1 VPKLF
6 AKFGVTSARSRRR
19 SEATRHARS
28 RSSFN
33 SHLPTP
39 AACSEVCP
47 PAGVSQEIIQDRGT
61 LWSDK
66 SIFLISLLNAAMS
79 LYKVALSVENETHP
93 STDFRV
99 VLPWHDGL
107 EPDPA
112 RGWSP
117 AGSGRLERKEVIA
130 CVVITRGGSPKGSR
144 RVARRASRIS

>member
-1 VPKLF
+1 MSLEF
-6 AKFGVTSARSRRR
+6 
-19 SEATRHARS
+19 
-28 RSSFN
+28 
-33 SHLPTP
+33 
-39 AACSEVCP
+39 
-47 PAGVSQEIIQDRGT
+47 QDLT
-61 LWSDK
+61 NP
-66 SIFLISLLNAAMS
+66 FFQISLLNAAVS
-79 LYKVALSVENETHP
+79 LDKVSLSVEIETHP